1 MKTRC
6 VAGLFTLAVVLA
18 FGVPVLAQSEDPTM
32 PMRRPHGDPDISGIF
47 TFRTLT
53 PLQRPRQFAEQETL
67 DAETAA
73 AFEASERTRQNRD
86 LFDPVQGA
94 PNAGYAPRA
103 QGGVLSY
110 NEFWYERGVDLTDEK
125 RTSLIIDPPDGR
137 FPPRTPEAQAAARE
151 RAAYRREHMYDSYE
165 NRSLMDRCIM
175 GFNAGPPMSSSAYN
189 NNVMIFQTEDHVVI
203 LNEMVHNARIIP
215 IDDVAKP
222 PFKQFSGVSRG
233 HWEGETFVVETTQ
246 FRGGESRG
254 TSPEQASHR
263 AVHADQ
269 SEPGGLRVH
278 GHRPHGLHRAAHGVD
293 AVPPHRRPALRV
305 RVPRRQHRPARDS
318 RRRARARAAGP
329 RAAAVGSDGRSPRFL
344 RTAPRRLLYDRTGW
358 MDGPASRATAL
369 PARRPGNPRCN
380 PALHRDRRGRQRA
393 VERPSG
399 GA

>member
-1 MKTRC
+1 MRTRC
-6 VAGLFTLAVVLA
+6 VAGLFIFALALA
-18 FGVPVLAQSEDPTM
+18 LGAPVLAQSEEPTM

-53 PLQRPRQFAEQETL
+53 PLQRPQQFAEQETL
-67 DAETAA
+67 DPETAA

-86 LFDPVQGA
+86 LFDPIAGA
-94 PNAGYAPRA
+94 RSAGYAPRSE
-103 QGGVLSY
+103 GGVLSY
-110 NEFWYERGVDLTDEK
+110 NEFWYERGVDLTDDK

-137 FPPRTPEAQAAARE
+137 LPPRTPEAIEAGRE

-254 TSPEQASHR
+254 TSPNKHLIEKFTR
-263 AVHADQ
+263 INAD
-269 SEPGGLRVH
+269 RVAYEYTVTD
-278 GHRPHGLHRAAHGVD
+278 PTVY
-293 AVPPHRRPALRV
+293 
-305 RVPRRQHRPARDS
+305 
-318 RRRARARAAGP
+318 
-329 RAAAVGSDGRSPRFL
+329 
-344 RTAPRRLLYDRTGW
+344 TAPHTVLMPFRRT
-358 MDGPASRATAL
+358 DGPLFEYACHEGNIGLYGILAG
-369 PARRPGNPRCN
+369 ARELERQGRELRP
-380 PALHRDRRGRQRA
+380 
-393 VERPSG
+393 
-399 GA
+399 

>member
-6 VAGLFTLAVVLA
+6 VAGLFTLALVLA
-18 FGVPVLAQSEDPTM
+18 LSAPALAQSDE

-67 DAETAA
+67 DPETAA

-86 LFDPVQGA
+86 LFDPVAGA

-110 NEFWYERGVDLTDEK
+110 NEFWYERGVDLTDDK

-137 FPPRTPEAQAAARE
+137 LPPRTPEAIEAGRE

-254 TSPEQASHR
+254 TSPNKHLIEKFTR
-263 AVHADQ
+263 INPD
-269 SEPGGLRVH
+269 RVAYEYTITD
-278 GHRPHGLHRAAHGVD
+278 PTVY
-293 AVPPHRRPALRV
+293 
-305 RVPRRQHRPARDS
+305 
-318 RRRARARAAGP
+318 
-329 RAAAVGSDGRSPRFL
+329 
-344 RTAPRRLLYDRTGW
+344 TAPHTVLMPFRRT
-358 MDGPASRATAL
+358 DGPLFEYACHEGNIGLYGILAG
-369 PARRPGNPRCN
+369 ARELERQGRELRP
-380 PALHRDRRGRQRA
+380 
-393 VERPSG
+393 
-399 GA
+399 

>member
-1 MKTRC
+1 MRTRC
-6 VAGLFTLAVVLA
+6 VAGLFIFALALA
-18 FGVPVLAQSEDPTM
+18 LGAPVLAQSDEPTM

-53 PLQRPRQFAEQETL
+53 PLQRPQQFAEQETL
-67 DAETAA
+67 DPETAA

-86 LFDPVQGA
+86 LFDPIAGA
-94 PNAGYAPRA
+94 RSAGYAPRSE
-103 QGGVLSY
+103 GGVLSY
-110 NEFWYERGVDLTDEK
+110 NEFWYERGVDLTDDK

-137 FPPRTPEAQAAARE
+137 LPPRTPEAIEAGRE

-254 TSPEQASHR
+254 TSPNKHLIEKFTR
-263 AVHADQ
+263 INAD
-269 SEPGGLRVH
+269 RVAYEYTITD
-278 GHRPHGLHRAAHGVD
+278 PTVY
-293 AVPPHRRPALRV
+293 
-305 RVPRRQHRPARDS
+305 
-318 RRRARARAAGP
+318 
-329 RAAAVGSDGRSPRFL
+329 
-344 RTAPRRLLYDRTGW
+344 TAPHTVLMPFRRT
-358 MDGPASRATAL
+358 DGPLFEYACHEGNIGLYGILAG
-369 PARRPGNPRCN
+369 ARELERQGRELRP
-380 PALHRDRRGRQRA
+380 
-393 VERPSG
+393 
-399 GA
+399 

>member
-1 MKTRC
+1 MRTRC
-6 VAGLFTLAVVLA
+6 VAGLFTFALALA
-18 FGVPVLAQSEDPTM
+18 LGAPVLAQSDEPTM

-53 PLQRPRQFAEQETL
+53 PLQRPQQFAEQETL
-67 DAETAA
+67 DPETAA

-86 LFDPVQGA
+86 LFDPIAGA
-94 PNAGYAPRA
+94 RSAGYAPRSE
-103 QGGVLSY
+103 GGVLSY
-110 NEFWYERGVDLTDEK
+110 NEFWYERGVDLTDDK

-137 FPPRTPEAQAAARE
+137 LPPRTPEAIEAGRE

-254 TSPEQASHR
+254 TSPNKHLIEKFTR
-263 AVHADQ
+263 INPD
-269 SEPGGLRVH
+269 RVAYEYTITD
-278 GHRPHGLHRAAHGVD
+278 PTVY
-293 AVPPHRRPALRV
+293 
-305 RVPRRQHRPARDS
+305 
-318 RRRARARAAGP
+318 
-329 RAAAVGSDGRSPRFL
+329 
-344 RTAPRRLLYDRTGW
+344 TAPHTVLMPFRRT
-358 MDGPASRATAL
+358 DGPLFEYACHEGNIGLYGILAG
-369 PARRPGNPRCN
+369 ARELERPGRE
-380 PALHRDRRGRQRA
+380 L
-393 VERPSG
+393 RP
-399 GA
+399 

>member
-6 VAGLFTLAVVLA
+6 VAGLFVFALIL
-18 FGVPVLAQSEDPTM
+18 GVGAPVLAQSDDPTM

-53 PLQRPRQFAEQETL
+53 PLQRPEQFSDRETL

-86 LFDPVQGA
+86 LFDPVAGA
-94 PNAGYAPRA
+94 RSAGYAPRSE
-103 QGGVLSY
+103 GGVLSY
-110 NEFWYERGVDLTDEK
+110 NEFWYERGVDLTDDK
-125 RTSLIIDPPDGR
+125 RTSLIVDPPDGR
-137 FPPRTPEAQAAARE
+137 LPPRTPEAQAAARE

-254 TSPEQASHR
+254 TSPNKHLVER
-263 AVHADQ
+263 FTRINPD
-269 SEPGGLRVH
+269 RVAYEYTITD
-278 GHRPHGLHRAAHGVD
+278 PTVY
-293 AVPPHRRPALRV
+293 
-305 RVPRRQHRPARDS
+305 
-318 RRRARARAAGP
+318 
-329 RAAAVGSDGRSPRFL
+329 
-344 RTAPRRLLYDRTGW
+344 TAPHTVMMPFRRT
-358 MDGPASRATAL
+358 DGPLFEYACHEGNIGLYGILAG
-369 PARRPGNPRCN
+369 ARELERQGRELRP
-380 PALHRDRRGRQRA
+380 
-393 VERPSG
+393 
-399 GA
+399 